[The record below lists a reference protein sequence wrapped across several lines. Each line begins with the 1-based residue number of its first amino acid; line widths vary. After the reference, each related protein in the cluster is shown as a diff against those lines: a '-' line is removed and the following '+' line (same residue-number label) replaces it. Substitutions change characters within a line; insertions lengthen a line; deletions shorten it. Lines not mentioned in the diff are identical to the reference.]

1 MYGEIPTTSDIVLQG
16 LTNRELV
23 ERFPSAMGYAV
34 GSVSRSQEP
43 VYGFRAPAM
52 PENQGDLARAA
63 DLVDDV
69 FSSFVAQ
76 AVEAIEDKQLK
87 ELFANPH

>member
-16 LTNRELV
+16 LTNRELI
-23 ERFPSAMGYAV
+23 ERSPSTKGYPI

-43 VYGFRAPAM
+43 VYGFRSPAI
-52 PENQGDLARAA
+52 PESQGDLARAA

-69 FSSFVAQ
+69 FSSLVAQ
-76 AVEAIEDKQLK
+76 AVEIIDDRL
-87 ELFANPH
+87 